1 MARQASVSRDTT
13 APILVSNMRKV
24 NKDTWSRREIFDFF
38 SKISNPFYSVTFSV
52 DVTEAYACAKRSGL
66 SFYYALVYLVTKAIN
81 SVEAFRY
88 GIVDGELVLFD
99 ERSPSFTDLKKSSE
113 SFHIVT
119 MPCVGDIADF
129 CFDAKRRSTGQ
140 TTFLSVDKEGADLI
154 YISCLP
160 WVELTAL
167 TNERDFDPDDAIPRI
182 SWGKYYE
189 RDGRKILGMSLEL
202 NHRFTDGVHI
212 GKFAEALENLIS
224 EL

>member
-1 MARQASVSRDTT
+1 
-13 APILVSNMRKV
+13 MRKV
-24 NKDTWSRREIFDFF
+24 NKDTWSRRDIFDFF

-119 MPCVGDIADF
+119 MPWVVFLCSVSFLMVTMACVGVFADF
-129 CFDAKRRSTGQ
+129 CFDAKRRSTEQ

>member
-1 MARQASVSRDTT
+1 
-13 APILVSNMRKV
+13 MRKIDP
-24 NKDTWSRREIFDFF
+24 NTWSRREIFDFF
-38 SKISNPFYSVTFSV
+38 SKISNPFYSVTFNV
-52 DVTEAYACAKRSGL
+52 DVTEVYVYAKRSGL
-66 SFYYALVYLVTKAIN
+66 SFYYALVYLVTKAVN

-99 ERSPSFTDLKKSSE
+99 ERSPSFTDLEKGSE

-119 MPCVGDIADF
+119 MPCEGNIAEF
-129 CFDAKRRSTGQ
+129 CQDAKRRSAEQ
-140 TTFLSVDKEGADLI
+140 TTFLPTDKESADLI
-154 YISCLP
+154 YFSCLP

-182 SWGKYYE
+182 SWGKFHE
-189 RDGRKILGMSLEL
+189 RDGRKILGMSFEL

-212 GKFAEALENLIS
+212 GKFADALQKLIS